1 MLRVQCF
8 GRITILKL
16 SNHLSMYH
24 NTEHGTRNAE
34 HGTQN
39 FKLQTLQTSNSM
51 ITYSFLQHYWWFLIS
66 LLGGILAFLLFVQ
79 GGQSMLFS
87 LSKTDDERRLLVNA
101 LGRKWEFTFT
111 TLVTFGGAF
120 FASFPLFY
128 STSFGGAYW
137 VWMAILFCFIIQAVS
152 YEFQSKP
159 GNVYG
164 KTTYQAFLFINGLLG
179 TFLIGVALA
188 TFFTG
193 SDFIVNKGNIT
204 HQLAPVISSWGN
216 EWHGL
221 EALLNVR
228 NLMLGL
234 AVFFLAR
241 SLAVLFFINRLNHP
255 VLEARSRKYLWYN
268 AIPFVVFFLIFVI
281 WTLFSEGY
289 AVDAATGSITLE
301 KYKYFT
307 NLIEMPVILF
317 SFLAGVVA
325 VLAGVIGTWIS
336 PSFKSGIWFSGVG
349 TVVTVC
355 SLLLITGYNN
365 TSFYPSI
372 NLQSS
377 LTIFNASSSEFTLRA
392 MSLVSLFIPV
402 VLLYIFFAW
411 RAMEKKRIDIEDVDN
426 DEHAY

>member
-1 MLRVQCF
+1 
-8 GRITILKL
+8 
-16 SNHLSMYH
+16 
-24 NTEHGTRNAE
+24 
-34 HGTQN
+34 
-39 FKLQTLQTSNSM
+39 M

-79 GGQSMLFS
+79 GGQSLLFS
-87 LSKTDDERRLLVNA
+87 LSKTEDEKRLLVNA

-164 KTTYQAFLFINGLLG
+164 AKTYRSFLFISGLLA
-179 TFLIGVALA
+179 TFLIGVAIA

-193 SDFIVNKGNIT
+193 SDFIVAKGNIT
-204 HQLAPVISSWGN
+204 KQLTPVISSWGN

-221 EALLNVR
+221 EALLSLR
-228 NLMLGL
+228 NLSLGI

-241 SLAVLFFINRLNHP
+241 SLALLFFVNRLNNET
-255 VLEARSRKYLWYN
+255 LEARSRKFLWYN

-281 WTLFSEGY
+281 WTLFSEGF
-289 AVDAATGSITLE
+289 AVNETTGVVSME

-307 NLIEMPVILF
+307 NLIQMPIILVL
-317 SFLAGVVA
+317 FLLGVVA
-325 VLAGVIGTWIS
+325 VLAGVIGTFIS
-336 PSFKSGIWFSGVG
+336 PKFKSGIWFAGIG

-355 SLLLITGYNN
+355 SLLLIAGYNN
-365 TSFYPSI
+365 TSYYPSI
-372 NLQSS
+372 HLQSS
-377 LTIFNASSSEFTLRA
+377 LTIFNSSSSFFTLKA

-402 VLLYIFFAW
+402 VLVYIIIAW
-411 RAMEKKRIDIEDVDN
+411 RSMEKKRIDIEDVNGD
-426 DEHAY
+426 DHAY

>member
-1 MLRVQCF
+1 
-8 GRITILKL
+8 
-16 SNHLSMYH
+16 
-24 NTEHGTRNAE
+24 
-34 HGTQN
+34 
-39 FKLQTLQTSNSM
+39 M

-66 LLGGILAFLLFVQ
+66 LLGGILAFLLFIQ
-79 GGQSMLFS
+79 GGQTLLFS
-87 LSKTDDERRLLVNA
+87 LSKTEDEKRLLVNA

-152 YEFQSKP
+152 YEFQTKP
-159 GNVYG
+159 GNTYG
-164 KTTYQAFLFINGLLG
+164 AKTYRSFLFVNGLLG
-179 TFLIGVALA
+179 TFLIGVAIA

-204 HQLAPVISSWGN
+204 SQLAPVISSWGN

-221 EALLNVR
+221 DALFTVR
-228 NLMLGL
+228 NLTLGI
-234 AVFFLAR
+234 AVFFLSR
-241 SLAVLFFINRLNHP
+241 SLAVLFFVNRLNHP

-281 WTLFSEGY
+281 WTLFSDGF
-289 AVDAATGSITLE
+289 AVNPGTGVVSME

-307 NLIEMPVILF
+307 NFIEMPIVLILF
-317 SFLAGVVA
+317 LLGVVA

-336 PSFKSGIWFSGVG
+336 PKFKIGIWFSGVG
-349 TVVTVC
+349 TIVTVC
-355 SLLLITGYNN
+355 SLLLTAGYNN
-365 TSFYPSI
+365 TAYYPATP

-377 LTIFNASSSEFTLRA
+377 LTIFNSSSSFFTLNA
-392 MSLVSLFIPV
+392 MSIVSLFIPV
-402 VLLYIFFAW
+402 VLVYIFIAW
-411 RAMEKKRIDIEDVDN
+411 RSMEKNRIDIDDVND